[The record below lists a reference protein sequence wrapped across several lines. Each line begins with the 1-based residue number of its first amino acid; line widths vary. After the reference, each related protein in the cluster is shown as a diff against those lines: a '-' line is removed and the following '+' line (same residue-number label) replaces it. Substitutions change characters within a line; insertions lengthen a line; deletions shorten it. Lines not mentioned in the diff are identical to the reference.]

1 MNRKKDI
8 IEFRRDLVSGDW
20 VLISS
25 KIKTKPVFFTKPNIK
40 PLPKSKCPFEDPKRS
55 GNENVLLWLPKRGKN
70 DFDEW
75 WIQVLPNKYPVIES
89 GKICQPVF
97 KKGVLEFTPG
107 NGFQELVVTR
117 DHGRPLGLLRKDEL
131 SLIIEVYTIRYHALK
146 AEPCIEYIL
155 ILHNSG
161 SRAGATV
168 PHPHSQIF
176 AIPIIPPD
184 VARSLSGSRAYFHKH
199 RRCVHCDVL
208 RSELRQKERVI
219 YQNRSFVIFAPYA
232 PKAAYEV
239 RIFPKEH
246 EARFEVIDPRQKENL
261 AEALQFI
268 FSRIYKVLKNPDY
281 NFFIHTAPPKD
292 AHARH
297 YHWHMEI
304 VPRIATWGGLEL
316 GAGIE
321 VVKVAPEET
330 ARILRK

>member
-1 MNRKKDI
+1 MKST
-8 IEFRRDLVSGDW
+8 IEFRKDIVSGDW
-20 VLISS
+20 VLISTDIQ
-25 KIKTKPVFFTKPNIK
+25 KKPVFFKKVESK
-40 PLPKSKCPFEDPKRS
+40 PLPKSKCPFDGIQKSKQEK
-55 GNENVLLWLPKRGKN
+55 VLLWMPKPGGK
-70 DFDEW
+70 DLKDW
-75 WIQVLPNKYPVIES
+75 WIQILPNKYPVVASSRICPPLTKYGIHEK
-89 GKICQPVF
+89 KI
-97 KKGVLEFTPG
+97 GV
-107 NGFQELVVTR
+107 GFQEVIVTR
-117 DHGRPLGLLRKDEL
+117 SHEKHFGLMAKNEIEL
-131 SLIIEVYTIRYHALK
+131 VIEAYQSRFQALS
-146 AEPCIEYIL
+146 AEPCVDYIL
-155 ILHNSG
+155 IIHNHG

-232 PKAAYEV
+232 PKVSYEI

-246 EARFEVIDPRQKENL
+246 DARFEVIDPRQKENL

-281 NFFIHTAPPKD
+281 NFFIHTAPPTD
-292 AHARH
+292 APARH
-297 YHWHMEI
+297 YPWPMAI
-304 VPRIATWGGLEL
+304 APRIATWGGLEL